1 MEEPIEVKMVKDK
14 FREEL
19 FIRFYHEKEFD
30 DNNVL
35 SRERFDELFDSV
47 FAKHKNGAIEQI
59 NKEVHDLNESDK
71 MNMVNRILMVKQFYD
86 FIMNDISKEIDDNP
100 QDYILPD
107 RVSDLSWD
115 GEKSVYDPLNKINN
129 LNGGKRSRKRKGKG
143 ITSKIR
149 KRQSKA
155 KCKRLTL
162 KKYVTRPSPP
172 YRAAM
177 CVGQKKRGNDGFL
190 YISKPGANFG
200 PAKWIKV

>member
-1 MEEPIEVKMVKDK
+1 MEEPIEVKTVKNK
-14 FREEL
+14 FREDF
-19 FIRFYHEKEFD
+19 FIKFYHEKEFD

-35 SRERFDELFDSV
+35 SRERFDELFDSI
-47 FAKHKNGAIEQI
+47 FAKHKNGAMEQI
-59 NKEVHDLNESDK
+59 NKEDHHLKESDK
-71 MNMVNRILMVKQFYD
+71 IDMVNRILMVKQFYD

-129 LNGGKRSRKRKGKG
+129 LNGGKKSRKGKGKG
-143 ITSKIR
+143 ITR

-155 KCKRLTL
+155 KCKKMTL

-190 YISKPGANFG
+190 YISKPGASFG